1 MKTCVYLALVAVCLS
16 TVGSGD
22 LLAQATATGTIMG
35 TVVDKTGAVVVG
47 AEVTAT
53 NTATSAARTTKTG
66 DAGLYRFDL
75 LPVGNYVVKITRT
88 GFATASQAVVLA
100 VGRTAEADATLVPGQ
115 TSEVIE
121 VTAGVPLVDTE
132 KTSVGQNVSLAQVEE
147 LPMLGRDVA
156 NLAYLAPGVKAT
168 DSYDPTKNRYAILS
182 VNGLGGRNV
191 NVTVNGIDNKD
202 STVGGPVQQLPLES
216 VEQFVVNT
224 QRFSAANGRS
234 EGAAINMVTKAGTN
248 RYHGSLFG
256 FFRDEALNATDFFSA
271 KAVSAGT
278 GIKPPYS
285 RQWFGGS
292 IGGPI
297 KKDKVFAFFSY
308 ERQREHTSIPES
320 GDAFTQL
327 SLVADNASLL
337 PAFVTP
343 PIPAS
348 VIPTPFF
355 ENRYNGRLDWK
366 LSEHHSA
373 YVSASIQANN
383 GENDQSLGFSDLTA
397 GNFTVNHMQT
407 ANVTL
412 NSVLSNT
419 FLNSFT
425 FGFQYWNNLIDSNIR
440 APLLTFPGTEAFGTN
455 TNIPQQSFQRK
466 WQWRDDMTKT
476 AGKHTLSW
484 GVDYIWNPRLGGYF
498 EFSPTLEVD
507 FGQEPEK
514 ILALP
519 AAYATPGLVTGMTI
533 ANGDPKFLVGTKQ
546 LGLYFQDDWRV
557 TKRLTLNLGLR
568 WDKDFNLVGA
578 GSIPNSR
585 TYLELKAIADSSPLA
600 ASLVSKLAQDDNL
613 DFSPRLG
620 FAYDLTGSG
629 KHLVR
634 GGYGLYYGNIF
645 QNLPLFMEQQS
656 NATIFQTVFALS
668 SADIVPGTNI
678 PLSSYRFGIDP
689 LPTIAPPSPILAEG
703 SVGRLMDGNY
713 RNPVSEQWNVGY
725 QWGVTKDAV
734 VEIEYVHVLD
744 LHQNKGLT
752 TNLIDPTTGE
762 RPLNAAFIA
771 AGLPPVGRITV
782 ESSVNRDRYD
792 GVNFTLRK
800 SMSRHFSV
808 NATYTLSRA
817 YGWSVNS
824 GSSGNGFGGT
834 ASNYRAYPH
843 DPRNPWDPRDFGPT
857 PNDERH
863 HISVSG
869 TALLPWGF
877 QVSPIV
883 QFGTARPYDLNQGY
897 DVLGIGSGYSR
908 PLIVN
913 NNDPTNL
920 FAYDPE
926 TNFGGSTSA
935 AGAAARACLAA
946 GQCHQV
952 GYDTV
957 RGNLFFQLDA
967 RFAKNI
973 KIGEGRNLQLIFQAF
988 DLTNKANF
996 ANDFFNTAT
1005 SGAKL
1010 NTFKGFFAPGCTEC
1024 AHSFSGEFGFR
1035 FTF

>member
-1 MKTCVYLALVAVCLS
+1 LAM
-16 TVGSGD
+16 GNRD
-22 LLAQATATGTIMG
+22 LFAQATATGTIQG
-35 TVVDKTGAVVVG
+35 TVIDKMQALVVG

-53 NTATSAARTTKTG
+53 NNETGVVRTTTTN
-66 DAGLYRFDL
+66 DAGLYRFEL
-75 LPVGNYVVKITRT
+75 LPVGNYAVKIRQR
-88 GFATASQAVVLA
+88 GFSTVSQVVELI
-100 VGRTAEADATLVPGQ
+100 VGRTATANATLVPG
-115 TSEVIE
+115 TGTEVVE
-121 VTAGVPLVDTE
+121 VTAAAPLVDVE
-132 KTSVGQNVSLAQVEE
+132 KTSVSQNVSVTDVEK

-156 NLAYLAPGVKAT
+156 NLAYLAPGVKPT

-182 VNGLGGRNV
+182 VNGLTGRNV

-216 VEQFVVNT
+216 VEEFLVNT
-224 QRFSAANGRS
+224 QRFSAVNGRS

-248 RYHGSLFG
+248 SFHGSLFG
-256 FFRDEALNATDFFSA
+256 FFRDQDLNAIDYFSS
-271 KAVSAGT
+271 KAGT
-278 GIKPPYS
+278 KPPYS

-297 KKDKVFAFFSY
+297 KKDHVFAFFAF

-327 SLVADNASLL
+327 SLVAAHASLL
-337 PAFVTP
+337 PSFVTP
-343 PIPAS
+343 PEPAS

-366 LSEHHSA
+366 INDHNSA

-383 GENDQSLGFSDLTA
+383 GDNDQSNGFYDLTA
-397 GNFTVNHMQT
+397 GNFTLNHMQT
-407 ANVTL
+407 ANFSL

-419 FLNSFT
+419 LVNSFT
-425 FGFQYWNNLIDSNIR
+425 FGYQYWNNVINSKLRSDYI
-440 APLLTFPGTEAFGTN
+440 TFPGSEAFGTN
-455 TNIPQQSFQRK
+455 VNVPQQSFQHK

-476 AGKHTLSW
+476 AGKHTLRW
-484 GVDYIWNPRLGGYF
+484 GGDIIWDPRLGGYF
-498 EFSPTLEVD
+498 EFNPTLEVD
-507 FGQEPEK
+507 FGLEPSA

-519 AAYATPGLVTGMTI
+519 AAYATPGIVTGMTI
-533 ANGDPKFLVGTKQ
+533 ANGNPDFIEHTKQ
-546 LGLYFQDDWRV
+546 LGLYFQDDWKV
-557 TKRLTLNLGLR
+557 TRRLTLNLGAR
-568 WDKDFNLVGA
+568 WDKDFGLVGGA
-578 GSIPNSR
+578 SIPNSK
-585 TYLELKAIADSSPLA
+585 TYLELKQIASISPLA
-600 ASLVSKLAQDDNL
+600 ASLVSKAAQDENRDV
-613 DFSPRLG
+613 SPRIG

-629 KHLVR
+629 KHIIR

-645 QNLPLFMEQQS
+645 QNLPLFMEQQA
-656 NATIFQTVFALS
+656 NPTVFQTVFALS

-678 PLSSYRFGIDP
+678 LLSNYRFGIDP
-689 LPTIAPPSPILAEG
+689 LPTIPPPSGILDSG

-713 RNPVSEQWNVGY
+713 RNPVSQQWNVGY
-725 QWGVTKDAV
+725 QWAV
-734 VEIEYVHVLD
+734 DKNSVIEVEYVHVLD

-752 TNLIDPTTGE
+752 TNLIDPATGD
-762 RPLNAAFIA
+762 RPLAAAFTA
-771 AGLPPVGRITV
+771 VGLPPIGRITV

-792 GVNFTLRK
+792 GANFSYRK
-800 SMSRHFSV
+800 RMSQHFSV

-817 YGWSVNS
+817 YGWAVNS
-824 GSSGNGFGGT
+824 GANGNGFGGT

-863 HISVSG
+863 HVSVSG
-869 TALLPWGF
+869 IALVPWGF
-877 QVSPIV
+877 EVSPIL

-913 NNDPTNL
+913 NSEPTNL

-926 TNFGGSTSA
+926 TSFGGSTDA

-946 GQCHQV
+946 KECHQV

-957 RGNLFFQLDA
+957 RGDPFFQMDA
-967 RFAKNI
+967 RISKNI
-973 KIGEGRNLQLIFQAF
+973 KIGEGRNLELMFQAF
-988 DLTNKANF
+988 DLTNKTNF
-996 ANDFFNTAT
+996 SNDFFNTAT

-1010 NTFKGFFAPGCTEC
+1010 NTPKGYFAPGCAEC
-1024 AHSFSGEFGFR
+1024 AHSFTGEFGCR

>member
-1 MKTCVYLALVAVCLS
+1 MKSWLYLALVAVCLL

-22 LLAQATATGTIMG
+22 LFAQATAAGTIQG
-35 TVVDKTGAVVVG
+35 TVVDKTQAVVVG

-53 NTATSAARTTKTG
+53 NSETGVARTTRTNDSG
-66 DAGLYRFDL
+66 FYSFEL
-75 LPVGNYVVKITRT
+75 LPVGNYVVKITQK
-88 GFATASQAVVLA
+88 GFATVSQVVVLT
-100 VGRTAEADATLVPGQ
+100 VGRTATAGATLVPG
-115 TSEVIE
+115 TAGEVIE
-121 VTAGVPLVDTE
+121 VTAAAQLVDVE
-132 KTSVGQNVSLAQVEE
+132 KTSVSQDVSLAEVEK

-216 VEQFVVNT
+216 VQEFLIST

-248 RYHGSLFG
+248 HFHGSGFG
-256 FFRDEALNATDFFSA
+256 FFRDEALNAIDFFSA
-271 KAVSAGT
+271 KTGT
-278 GIKPPYS
+278 KPPYS

-297 KKDKVFAFFSY
+297 KKDKVFAFFAF

-327 SLVADNASLL
+327 SLVAANASLL

-343 PIPAS
+343 PKPAS

-366 LSEHHSA
+366 FSEHHSA

-383 GENDQSLGFSDLTA
+383 GENDQSNGFFDLTA
-397 GNFTVNHMQT
+397 GNFTLNHMQT

-419 FLNSFT
+419 LVNSFT
-425 FGFQYWNNLIDSNIR
+425 FGFQYWNNLIDSKIR
-440 APLLTFPGTEAFGTN
+440 APLITFPGAEAFGTN
-455 TNIPQQSFQRK
+455 TNVPQQSYQHK

-484 GVDYIWNPRLGGYF
+484 GVDYIWDPKLGGFF

-507 FGQEPEK
+507 FGQEPSA
-514 ILALP
+514 IIALP

-533 ANGDPKFLVGTKQ
+533 ANGDPKFLAATKQ
-546 LGLYFQDDWRV
+546 LGFYFQDGWKV

-578 GSIPNSR
+578 GSIPNSK
-585 TYLELKAIADSSPLA
+585 TFLELKAIANSSPLA
-600 ASLVSKLAQDDNL
+600 ASLVAKLAHDDNK
-613 DFSPRLG
+613 DFSPRIG
-620 FAYDLTGSG
+620 FAYDWTGSG
-629 KHLVR
+629 KHVIR

-645 QNLPLFMEQQS
+645 QNLPLFMEQQA
-656 NATIFQTVFALS
+656 NATVFQTVFAIT
-668 SADIVPGTNI
+668 SADTVPGTSI
-678 PLSSYRFGIDP
+678 PLSSYRLGIDP
-689 LPTIAPPSPILAEG
+689 LPTIAPPSGILANG

-725 QWGVTKDAV
+725 QWGITPHSV

-752 TNLIDPTTGE
+752 TNLVDPATGE
-762 RPLNAAFIA
+762 RPLAAAFTA
-771 AGLPPVGRITV
+771 AGLPPIGRVTV

-792 GVNFTLRK
+792 GANFTFRK
-800 SMSRHFSV
+800 RMSGRFSV

-869 TALLPWGF
+869 VALLPCGF
-877 QVSPIV
+877 EIAPIV
-883 QFGTARPYDLNQGY
+883 QFGSARPYDLNQGY

-920 FAYDPE
+920 FAYDPK
-926 TNFGGSTSA
+926 TSFGGSTSA
-935 AGAAARACLAA
+935 AGVAARACLAA

-952 GYDTV
+952 GYDTM
-957 RGNLFFQLDA
+957 RGNRFFQLDA
-967 RFAKNI
+967 RISKNI
-973 KIGEGRNLQLIFQAF
+973 KLGEGRNLQLMFQGF

-996 ANDFFNTAT
+996 GNDFFNTAT
-1005 SGAKL
+1005 SGTKL
-1010 NTFKGFFAPGCTEC
+1010 NTVKGFFAPGCTEC